1 MRALGGS
8 NAANVTAG
16 LEAMVRDG
24 KKPGAEAWLKNCGK
38 NNRKY
43 NHVGTRKG
51 DQQAWRSSVPPFF
64 SQPPV
69 PATPK
74 DAEPEKEDEIE
85 AHRVETHSQV
95 TDLTAVGETE
105 MGEEVE
111 VEPQATT
118 SFRTFIDDRRE
129 ESSGES
135 EEKDVKSSQG
145 SQESELKAHDLGG
158 GLNLYFPGLSPG
170 LMAEE
175 AALDAHE
182 VSQVTEGSLF
192 HATASPCA
200 PATGP
205 TPSRGATPGSN
216 AGKLKSF
223 VPQDLS
229 QLEVSAA
236 TATAVS
242 PPRPL
247 SRTKPHSPREGLGS
261 VSTKVK
267 RTERAISRVQERLQ
281 AAERL
286 AMEVPALE
294 DRIRALT
301 EELDEHRR
309 WKDEAVIYKRMA
321 TVLQEKVKE
330 TEAEALHSHSVV
342 LENMA
347 RAFESQQNQQAL
359 LESFPV
365 KSQLLSQLQ
374 SPTSRMNDAEAASKF
389 SPRRHR
395 NNEFLDEYLSAD
407 EQEVG
412 WGTIL
417 LETYD
422 RVDRKIKGYDAR
434 LNLGVLC
441 GAVGITAG
449 LCSLAW
455 AGLGAPGRRGRLG
468 RRRLA

>member
-1 MRALGGS
+1 
-8 NAANVTAG
+8 
-16 LEAMVRDG
+16 
-24 KKPGAEAWLKNCGK
+24 
-38 NNRKY
+38 
-43 NHVGTRKG
+43 
-51 DQQAWRSSVPPFF
+51 
-64 SQPPV
+64 
-69 PATPK
+69 
-74 DAEPEKEDEIE
+74 
-85 AHRVETHSQV
+85 
-95 TDLTAVGETE
+95 
-105 MGEEVE
+105 
-111 VEPQATT
+111 
-118 SFRTFIDDRRE
+118 
-129 ESSGES
+129 
-135 EEKDVKSSQG
+135 
-145 SQESELKAHDLGG
+145 
-158 GLNLYFPGLSPG
+158 
-170 LMAEE
+170 MAEE

-229 QLEVSAA
+229 QLEVSGA

-321 TVLQEKVKE
+321 TALQDKVRIA
-330 TEAEALHSHSVV
+330 EATALHSHSVV

-347 RAFESQQNQQAL
+347 RAFESQQQERQFV
-359 LESFPV
+359 ESFPV
-365 KSQLLSQLQ
+365 PSRTQTQNLQ
-374 SPTSRMNDAEAASKF
+374 SPLSRTNASQAPNR
-389 SPRRHR
+389 SRRDTL
-395 NNEFLDEYLSAD
+395 LDEVREPQVPLLNSFVGFSVLTREFGSLSFFLRS
-407 EQEVG
+407 
-412 WGTIL
+412 T
-417 LETYD
+417 
-422 RVDRKIKGYDAR
+422 
-434 LNLGVLC
+434 
-441 GAVGITAG
+441 
-449 LCSLAW
+449 
-455 AGLGAPGRRGRLG
+455 
-468 RRRLA
+468 

>member
-1 MRALGGS
+1 MRPWVRVPHDLFGELG
-8 NAANVTAG
+8 
-16 LEAMVRDG
+16 L
-24 KKPGAEAWLKNCGK
+24 
-38 NNRKY
+38 
-43 NHVGTRKG
+43 
-51 DQQAWRSSVPPFF
+51 
-64 SQPPV
+64 
-69 PATPK
+69 TPN
-74 DAEPEKEDEIE
+74 
-85 AHRVETHSQV
+85 
-95 TDLTAVGETE
+95 
-105 MGEEVE
+105 
-111 VEPQATT
+111 
-118 SFRTFIDDRRE
+118 TFPCCFP
-129 ESSGES
+129 
-135 EEKDVKSSQG
+135 
-145 SQESELKAHDLGG
+145 AHDLGG

-229 QLEVSAA
+229 QLEVRAA

-374 SPTSRMNDAEAASKF
+374 SPASRMNNAEAASKF

-395 NNEFLDEYLSAD
+395 NNEFLDEVRLVRPARANTKTRRLTLSSPFHAT
-407 EQEVG
+407 VPKC
-412 WGTIL
+412 
-417 LETYD
+417 
-422 RVDRKIKGYDAR
+422 RR
-434 LNLGVLC
+434 
-441 GAVGITAG
+441 AG
-449 LCSLAW
+449 
-455 AGLGAPGRRGRLG
+455 GRLG
-468 RRRLA
+468 HYPAGDLRQGGQENQGLRPQAQLGRAVRGGGHHRGLVLVGVGRTGRPRPPREVGPPPARVGSLSFWVRGVLQLWKLK

>member
-1 MRALGGS
+1 
-8 NAANVTAG
+8 
-16 LEAMVRDG
+16 
-24 KKPGAEAWLKNCGK
+24 
-38 NNRKY
+38 
-43 NHVGTRKG
+43 
-51 DQQAWRSSVPPFF
+51 
-64 SQPPV
+64 
-69 PATPK
+69 
-74 DAEPEKEDEIE
+74 
-85 AHRVETHSQV
+85 
-95 TDLTAVGETE
+95 
-105 MGEEVE
+105 
-111 VEPQATT
+111 
-118 SFRTFIDDRRE
+118 
-129 ESSGES
+129 
-135 EEKDVKSSQG
+135 
-145 SQESELKAHDLGG
+145 
-158 GLNLYFPGLSPG
+158 
-170 LMAEE
+170 MAEE

-374 SPTSRMNDAEAASKF
+374 SPASRMNDAEAASKF

-395 NNEFLDEYLSAD
+395 NNEFLDE
-407 EQEVG
+407 V
-412 WGTIL
+412 
-417 LETYD
+417 
-422 RVDRKIKGYDAR
+422 
-434 LNLGVLC
+434 
-441 GAVGITAG
+441 
-449 LCSLAW
+449 
-455 AGLGAPGRRGRLG
+455 
-468 RRRLA
+468 RLARPARANTKTDAVLSFPRHST